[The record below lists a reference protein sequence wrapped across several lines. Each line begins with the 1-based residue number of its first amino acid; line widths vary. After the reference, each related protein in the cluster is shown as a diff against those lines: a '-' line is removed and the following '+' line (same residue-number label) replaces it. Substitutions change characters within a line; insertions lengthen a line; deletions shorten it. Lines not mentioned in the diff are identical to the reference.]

1 MKDIKKYMQELE
13 EKIRYHQYLYYVK
26 NTPEISDFE
35 FDKLFSELIEL
46 EKRYPEYASIN
57 SPTKVV
63 GSDLSNEFEK
73 FTHKIPVLSLENT
86 YSTPET
92 LEWAKKIGL
101 NQKFSVEWKIDGASL
116 VLYYEKGDLI
126 KGVSRGTGG
135 VGDDITEN
143 VRTIR
148 GLPLVLSKK
157 ITLSVRGEVY
167 MTFADFEEFNSEYGG
182 RFANPRNLASGSLK
196 QKQSSQVARR
206 PLRLFCYDAYV
217 EDKEFQVNT
226 YEEII
231 NLLKELRFPVSEDIE
246 FVNGKNLENTIEK
259 FRNKKDHL
267 SFPTD
272 GLVIKLNDLKLRE
285 ELGAT
290 SHSPRWAR
298 ALKFEALMKESKIID
313 IQVTTGRTGKVTPRA
328 EIEPIQLAGTIV
340 RYATLHN
347 QDYINEL
354 GIGIGAIVKVAK
366 RGEIIPAV
374 EEVISPPQMIYK
386 IPENCISCGTKL
398 VRQEEFVDYFCPNEN
413 CPARILAR
421 LIFFCQKK
429 QMDIEGLGE
438 KQIQTFYNLGYIKNI
453 PDIYKL
459 YQHKEEIQ
467 KLEGFGEKSVQI
479 ILNGIE
485 KSKSKSLKTLLPSL
499 GFPEIGHKVTE
510 ILIDNGYDSIEKI
523 IELVQSPN
531 AKELLLSIYGL
542 GEKTVS
548 SIIQTFKEEKNLN
561 LIQELQELGL
571 NFTYQTSNVNL
582 PKIFEGETWCV
593 TGSFVNFQPR
603 DKAMDLVVL
612 FGGKKVS
619 SVSKNTTHLL
629 LGEGAGSKLEKAKQ
643 LGVII
648 VNEQEF
654 VSRLPENF
662 KEYL

>member
-1 MKDIKKYMQELE
+1 MQDIQKQIQELE

-26 NTPEISDFE
+26 NKPEISDFE
-35 FDKLFSELIEL
+35 FDKLFSELIQL
-46 EKRYPEYASIN
+46 EKKYPQYASPN

-86 YSTPET
+86 YSNAET
-92 LEWAKKIGL
+92 LEWASKIGL
-101 NQKFSVEWKIDGASL
+101 SQKFSVEWKIDGASL
-116 VLYYEKGDLI
+116 VLYYEKGELF

-143 VRTIR
+143 VKTIR
-148 GLPLVLSKK
+148 GVPLVLPKK
-157 ITLSVRGEVY
+157 LTLSVRGEVY
-167 MTFADFEEFNSEYGG
+167 MTFADFEEFNLEYGG

-196 QKQSSQVARR
+196 QKQSSQVAKR
-206 PLRLFCYDAYV
+206 PLRLFCYDAYI
-217 EDKEFQVNT
+217 EDKEFQVST
-226 YEEII
+226 HEEII

-246 FVNGKNLENTIEK
+246 FVSGKNLEKTIEK
-259 FRNKKDHL
+259 FRKKKDSL

-272 GLVIKLNDLKLRE
+272 GLVIKVNDLKLRE

-298 ALKFEALMKESKIID
+298 ALKFEALMKESKIVD

-328 EIEPIQLAGTIV
+328 EIEPIQLAGTTV

-374 EEVISPPQMIYK
+374 EEVVVPPKEVYK
-386 IPENCISCGTKL
+386 IPETCTACGTKL
-398 VRQEEFVDYFCPNEN
+398 VKLEDFVDYFCPNQN
-413 CPARILAR
+413 CPARVLAR

-438 KQIQTFYNLGYIKNI
+438 KQIETFYNLGYIKNI

-459 YQHKEEIQ
+459 HIHKEQIQ
-467 KLEGFGEKSVQI
+467 KLEGFGEKSVNL
-479 ILNGIE
+479 ILKGIE
-485 KSKSKSLKTLLPSL
+485 KSKSKTLKTILPSL

-510 ILIDNGYDSIEKI
+510 ILIENGYYTIESIL
-523 IELVQSPN
+523 ELVKTPN
-531 AKELLLSIYGL
+531 AKETLLAIHGL
-542 GEKTVS
+542 GEKTVE
-548 SIIQTFKEEKNLN
+548 SIIQTFQDEENLN
-561 LIQELQELGL
+561 LIRELQSLGL
-571 NFTYQTSNVNL
+571 NFSYQIAKQNL

-593 TGSFVNFQPR
+593 TGSFINFQPR

-612 FGGKKVS
+612 YGGKKVS

-629 LGEGAGSKLEKAKQ
+629 AGEGAGSKLEKAKQ
-643 LGVII
+643 LGIKI
-648 VNEQEF
+648 VNELEF
-654 VSRLPENF
+654 LARLPQNF
-662 KEYL
+662 REHI